1 MVFWYPCSSLI
12 MPRNDRGME
21 CGEKRREDSSSILL
35 LNILLLILVTC
46 TVVESRLSGSDST
59 YNLYPI
65 VDSVPLDHS
74 GFGVYTMSVSIGTPP
89 QRSIR
94 LLVDMFSSDLWVP
107 SPGSVANSTS
117 QHTTYRPEMS
127 STFLPLNKSIDL
139 TYEFIGTGAPKVT
152 VDISEDFADVNGQRL
167 SRLPIVFGV
176 ATSESPMFSS
186 SSIFD
191 GILGLALD
199 SLGRVESGVSA
210 LTRLTNSSRRPTVFG
225 LFLSDT
231 WGSGPHG
238 LAIGG
243 CDTSKFF
250 DPTEVPVLVP
260 VLRSASSQSYD
271 LWRISI
277 PHVSM
282 TGGIREEEK
291 GVIRENGSNDDAK
304 TSSASPLSPLD
315 VSPIGLF
322 CGDGSGQGSY
332 GGPICEAIL
341 DISSGFIGLP
351 LLALQS
357 ILAAV
362 NASVGGL
369 CVKASEKIGGDY
381 ALDCPVSSNM
391 PNLTFT
397 VAGDKLRDKL
407 RRRHVGDD
415 DRNTL
420 QQEIP
425 VGAYYSLTLT
435 SKDYCLQNWTW
446 GGGNT
451 PIQSRTTCRTLLS
464 LSSQDGSQYENK
476 AYFILGTPFL
486 RAFYTLYDSSQSGF
500 KAVGFAS
507 VRSYGI
513 SPSNWKPPPPSP
525 SPSPSSN
532 NAGINYNEVWAG
544 VAGVAVGIFIA
555 VGIWFI
561 IRDKINN
568 DDHSRGY
575 GLDDAG
581 SIMIE
586 DREDDD
592 DDDDDEFDTT
602 DYEEL
607 EGGGERGG
615 GGGGSDQKRRARN
628 KSSGSLVVD
637 DEETNNTSPL
647 RLSVE
652 RKDAKGSIQFLDVH

>member
-1 MVFWYPCSSLI
+1 
-12 MPRNDRGME
+12 MPRNGSGSGME
-21 CGEKRREDSSSILL
+21 CGERRRRGESFILLYILL
-35 LNILLLILVTC
+35 LNLVTC
-46 TVVESRLSGSDST
+46 PVVESRLGGSDST

-107 SPGSVANSTS
+107 SPGSVANSSS

-139 TYEFIGTGAPKVT
+139 SYEFIGTGAPKVT

-243 CDTSKFF
+243 CDTSKFW

-282 TGGIREEEK
+282 TGGVREEEK
-291 GVIRENGSNDDAK
+291 DVIRENGSNDDDAK
-304 TSSASPLSPLD
+304 TRTASLLSPLD

-369 CVKASEKIGGDY
+369 CEKASEKIGGDY

-397 VAGDKLRDKL
+397 VAGDKLRRL
-407 RRRHVGDD
+407 AGDD
-415 DRNTL
+415 DRNSL

-425 VGAYYSLTLT
+425 VGAYYSLSLT
-435 SKDYCLQNWTW
+435 PKDYCLQNWTW

-464 LSSQDGSQYENK
+464 LSSQDGSQTGKGSSENK
-476 AYFILGTPFL
+476 AFFILGTPFL

-507 VRSYGI
+507 VRPYGI

-525 SPSPSSN
+525 SPSPPSN
-532 NAGINYNEVWAG
+532 NNGINYNEVWAG

-561 IRDKINN
+561 IRDKISN
-568 DDHSRGY
+568 DDNTGY
-575 GLDDAG
+575 GMDEAG

-586 DREDDD
+586 DREDY
-592 DDDDDEFDTT
+592 DDDEFDTT

-607 EGGGERGG
+607 EGGGERGGGG

-637 DEETNNTSPL
+637 DEETNTLNTSPL

-652 RKDAKGSIQFLDVH
+652 RTTKGSIQFLDVH